1 MQIPDSVSFE
11 QLSDAL
17 VDAPTDPV
25 EDNRS
30 AGDYTQ
36 EELIETA
43 SKYVD
48 EALDACKDPMVHKLM
63 VLMVLNKFIDWHTQV
78 GLKDTLGHETTM
90 VSWLRDAGKLQA
102 ASTLVMDVSLGDDDF
117 TCHQS

>member
-11 QLSDAL
+11 QLNNAL
-17 VDAPTDPV
+17 NEAPSEPEV
-25 EDNRS
+25 QEKG

-78 GLKDTLGHETTM
+78 GLKDTLGHEGTM

-117 TCHQS
+117 TCSKS